1 MSFSGEVREE
11 LLELKMWDNN
21 SSLKQDEQLARLLVR
36 ESFIKKGF
44 INDPNKEYHLEILF
58 KSKKKADEL
67 RDIITNFGID
77 IKSTKK
83 GTDHMLYLKE
93 GEEISS
99 FLALMGAAKAVL
111 KFEEIRVIKETRNN
125 INRLVNCETA
135 NLNKTINA
143 AVKQIED
150 IKKLKKNKKFESLPE
165 NLKELAKIRLENPD
179 SSYEEL
185 RKNAFKTNRKIRSK
199 S

>member
-21 SSLKQDEQLARLLVR
+21 SSLKQDEQLARLMIR
-36 ESFIKKGF
+36 EAFIKKGF

-58 KSKKKADEL
+58 KSKKKAEEL
-67 RDIITNFGID
+67 KEVINNFGID

-99 FLALMGAAKAVL
+99 FLALMGAAKAVI
-111 KFEEIRVIKETRNN
+111 KFEEIRVIKDTRNN

-143 AVKQIED
+143 AVKQVEA
-150 IKKLKKNKKFESLPE
+150 IKKLKKNKQFEKLSE
-165 NLKELAKIRLENPD
+165 NLKELANLRIEHPEVT
-179 SSYEEL
+179 YEEL
-185 RKNAFKTNRKIRSK
+185 RKNAFKANRQIWSK
-199 S
+199 P

>member
-1 MSFSGEVREE
+1 MSFSSDVREE

-21 SSLKQDEQLARLLVR
+21 SNLEQDEQLARLLIR
-36 ESFIKKGF
+36 EAFIKKGF

-58 KSKKKADEL
+58 KSKRKADEAKE
-67 RDIITNFGID
+67 IISNFGID

-83 GTDHMLYLKE
+83 GSDYMLYLKD

-99 FLALMGAAKAVL
+99 FLALIGATKAVL
-111 KFEEIRVIKETRNN
+111 KFEEIRVIKDTRNN

-135 NLNKTINA
+135 NLNKTVNA

-150 IKKLKKNKKFESLPE
+150 INKLKQNKKFDKLPD
-165 NLKELAKIRLENPD
+165 NLKEVAKLRLENPD
-179 SSYEEL
+179 ATYEEL
-185 RKNAFKTNRKIRSK
+185 RENAFKTNRKIRS
-199 S
+199 